1 MTIYIG
7 PFCPGNTICTKARW
21 KTRFSQ
27 TKAIG
32 AEEVYE
38 QDSPRKRRLMQR
50 FITTFSHQSRE
61 RDSRSNQKSVYS
73 EVLC

>member
-1 MTIYIG
+1 MTIHIG
-7 PFCPGNTICTKARW
+7 SFYPRNAICTKARW

-38 QDSPRKRRLMQR
+38 QDSPRKHWLMRR
-50 FITTFSHQSRE
+50 FITTSSHQSHE